1 MLIMTNRQRLH
12 GDPFGPFISA
22 QSSSIFSAPSNSNK
36 EHSMRTRT
44 CTALALGLVLGL
56 APTAL
61 ADDFTKTKY
70 PIFLAEGLGGL
81 DYFLIEEALEAGG
94 AIVCDQ
100 PDDQVPHF
108 AGSELRADALIP
120 QIQACAQANGVTKV
134 NLFGFSQGGE
144 DARVVIKRRP
154 DLLASVTTIG
164 SPHRFSTG
172 LADRSIACIAKQQLG
187 VACAPDEQAAFD
199 AFVALGPFAG
209 DPDGPVPPPP
219 SGVLHVLCQ
228 FSSGLNPLALA
239 TCVASGFDPG
249 PVFDLKY
256 PQGLP
261 LTACGQGPEFIF
273 GPAHQ
278 RIYLFS
284 WGGTQLLTDPADPSD
299 PRLVATGAF
308 LQSPND
314 GLIERCSTHFGK
326 VLRDDYPWNHLDLIN
341 QREGLTG
348 PTDPTVTY
356 REHANRLKG
365 LGL

>member
-1 MLIMTNRQRLH
+1 
-12 GDPFGPFISA
+12 
-22 QSSSIFSAPSNSNK
+22 
-36 EHSMRTRT
+36 MRTRAHA
-44 CTALALGLVLGL
+44 ALAVGLVVGL
-56 APTAL
+56 APKAL

-81 DYFLIEEALEAGG
+81 DYYMVEEALEAGG

-108 AGSELRADALIP
+108 AGSELRADVLIT
-120 QIQACAQANGVTKV
+120 QIEACAQENAVAKV

-144 DARVVIKRRP
+144 DARVVLKRRP

-164 SPHRFSTG
+164 SPHRFSTR
-172 LADRSIACIAKQQLG
+172 LSDLVIACLAKQQLG
-187 VACAPDEQAAFD
+187 LPCAPDEQGALD
-199 AFVALGPFAG
+199 AFFALGPFAG
-209 DPDGPVPPPP
+209 DPDGPVPPPS
-219 SGVLHVLCQ
+219 SGVLQVLCQ
-228 FSSGLNPLALA
+228 FSSGLNPLALV
-239 TCVASGFDPG
+239 TCLASGFDVG

-261 LTACGQGPEFIF
+261 LTTCGQGPAFIF
-273 GPAHQ
+273 GPALQ

-284 WGGTQLLTDPADPSD
+284 WGGTQLLTDPLDPSD
-299 PRLVATGAF
+299 PRLAATGAF

-348 PTDPTVTY
+348 PTDPTETY
-356 REHANRLKG
+356 REHANRLKN